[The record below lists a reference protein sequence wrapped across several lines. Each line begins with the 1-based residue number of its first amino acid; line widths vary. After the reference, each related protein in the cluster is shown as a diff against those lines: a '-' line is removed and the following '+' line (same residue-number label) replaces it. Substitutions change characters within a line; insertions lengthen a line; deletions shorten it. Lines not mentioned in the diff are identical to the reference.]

1 MQEDTKQTI
10 LDYLK
15 THPSEGYLSVALKIG
30 VSQSTVAR
38 IALAAGI
45 RRKGVRPDLSKLT
58 DERQQ

>member
-15 THPSEGYLSVALKIG
+15 AHPSEGYLSVALKIG

-45 RRKGVRPDLSKLT
+45 RRKGIHPDLSKLA
-58 DERQQ
+58 EQQQ

>member
-1 MQEDTKQTI
+1 MQEDTKQSV
-10 LDYLK
+10 LDYIK
-15 THPSEGYLSVALKIG
+15 AHPSEGYLSVALKIG

-45 RRKGVRPDLSKLT
+45 RRKGVQPDLSKL

>member
-1 MQEDTKQTI
+1 MHEDTKQTI

-15 THPSEGYLSVALKIG
+15 AHPSEGYLSVALKIG

-45 RRKGVRPDLSKLT
+45 RRKGIHPDLSKLA
-58 DERQQ
+58 EQQQ